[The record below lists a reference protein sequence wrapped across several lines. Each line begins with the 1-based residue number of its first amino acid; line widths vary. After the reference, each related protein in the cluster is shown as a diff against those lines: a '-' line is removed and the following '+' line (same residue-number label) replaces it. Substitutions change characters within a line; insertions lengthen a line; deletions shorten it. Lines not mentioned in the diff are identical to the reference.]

1 MYYVYILKSI
11 KDKKLYVGCTKD
23 LKKRI
28 NMHNSRQVFSTKFRR
43 PFEIIYYEAYK
54 NKEDAFEREKFLK
67 TGWGRNYIRQVLKH
81 YFENLGG

>member
-67 TGWGRNYIRQVLKH
+67 TGWGRNYIRRVLKH